1 MKSGVGFRVAVV
13 MLSMAVLAEACL
25 ADPEADVLFA
35 PPGATGVEYHTVN
48 GGEQVHFG
56 YSERFPADNLI
67 KILNREF
74 VSLGWTP
81 REKSY
86 LNPDLPTSHVRG
98 WSQFQDAT
106 GDELMV
112 VHQWLGEWQN
122 SSGAVVTYV
131 LRYSFPEHGDPD
143 LQNLTGFGHFE
154 SREAIEEWELLRP
167 ELEAE
172 AEAKAEMER
181 RAQERENS
189 RRANLIREESS
200 KTGTLSLKVVK
211 ARRSVPVEGKEYS
224 EWREEIEYD
233 EEIGE
238 LKLEVVAV
246 SAIGSRLEM
255 VFSEDSAAV
264 VREFSREHSGK
275 MIAVFVGDELI
286 WMPLLEGEI
295 SDIVVI
301 EGNFNPGEA
310 ESLAKRIM
318 MQ

>member
-13 MLSMAVLAEACL
+13 LLSMAVLAAACL
-25 ADPEADVLFA
+25 ADPETDVLFA
-35 PPGATGVEYHTVN
+35 PPGATGVEYHTIN
-48 GGEQVHFG
+48 GGEQVHFS

-86 LNPDLPTSHVRG
+86 LNPSLPTSHVRG

-112 VHQWLGEWQN
+112 VHQWRGEWQN
-122 SSGAVVTYV
+122 SSGAVVTCV
-131 LRYSFPEHGDPD
+131 LRYSYPEHGDPD
-143 LQNLTGFGHFE
+143 LQNLTGFGHYE

-172 AEAKAEMER
+172 AEAEAEMER

-189 RRANLIREESS
+189 RRANLIRGESS
-200 KTGTLSLKVVK
+200 QTGTLSLKVVK
-211 ARRSVPVEGKEYS
+211 ARRSVPVEGKEYR

-233 EEIGE
+233 DETAE
-238 LKLEVVAV
+238 LKLEVVAA
-246 SAIGSRLEM
+246 SANEGRLEV
-255 VFSEDSAAV
+255 VFSEDSAAR
-264 VREFSREHSGK
+264 VRDFSRAHSGQL
-275 MIAVFVGDELI
+275 IAVFVRDELI

-295 SDIVVI
+295 SDIAVI
-301 EGNFNPGEA
+301 DGNFNPGEA
-310 ESLAKRIM
+310 ESLARRIM
-318 MQ
+318 LQ